1 MSIIRDKK
9 RLKRICIKSLKIGFG
24 SCLAIAIAHFFN
36 LKYEISAG
44 TIALLTILT
53 TKWETIRLS
62 AYRIV
67 MFFVTVLVG
76 WLVHNFIGGGWPEYG
91 ICLLIIVFICEITG
105 WTSTLSVN
113 SVIGAHFFTEGDF
126 SPEFIINEFILLL
139 IGISI
144 AIILSFFSSNRSYKK
159 MILKHMEYVENT
171 MHDILSHI
179 ASYLRNEPMPGSV
192 WADIN
197 QLEDKIK
204 EFIQDASEY
213 NDNSFSDN
221 PKYYM
226 EYFEMRLLQ
235 IDELHSLH
243 YEMRRMRSM
252 PVLAEVVA
260 EFLDFMAGCIGKME
274 MLDVQLDNLHEILSH
289 LKKEAPPA
297 TTEEFESRAILY
309 HVLMDIEDFLLIK
322 KRFVDNLELKHR
334 NETFI
339 KE

>member
-1 MSIIRDKK
+1 MNIIRDKK

-24 SCLAIAIAHFFN
+24 SCLAIAIAHFFG

-62 AYRIV
+62 VYRII

-76 WLVHNFIGGGWPEYG
+76 WLVHSFIGGGWPEYG
-91 ICLLIIVFICEITG
+91 VCLLIIVFICEITG
-105 WTSTLSVN
+105 LTSTLSVN
-113 SVIGAHFFTEGDF
+113 SVIGAHFFTEADF
-126 SPEFIINEFILLL
+126 SLDFIINEFILLL

-144 AIILSFFSSNRSYKK
+144 AIVLSFFSSNRSHKK
-159 MILKHMEYVENT
+159 QILKNMEYVENT
-171 MHDILSHI
+171 MQGILGHI
-179 ASYLRNEPMPGSV
+179 AAYLRDEPLPNSV

-204 EFIQDASEY
+204 EFIQDAAEY
-213 NDNSFSDN
+213 NDNSFSNN

-260 EFLDFMAGCIGKME
+260 EFLDFMSGCIGKME
-274 MLDVQLDNLHEILSH
+274 MLDVQLDNLHEILDH
-289 LKKEAPPA
+289 LKKESPPA

-322 KRFVDNLELKHR
+322 KRFVDNLDIKHR